1 MPRWKA
7 LAQRIRMEMDELE
20 RTVSTIARHWQSAQA
35 TREHRDA
42 FLNSVALNLHSFY
55 NGLERALELVAPD
68 GKIALKTTISEEY
81 SIDLASV
88 VVNEVTIQGSRCGP
102 FPPAIQVLTDKKIKL
117 DPFISKIFPID
128 EALEALEYARQPG
141 TIKSILQICDG

>member
-35 TREHRDA
+35 TKEHRDA

-55 NGLERALELVAPD
+55 NGLERALELVALEMD
-68 GKIALKTTISEEY
+68 GGTLQVKPVITRHRQLLSRYKDAG
-81 SIDLASV
+81 
-88 VVNEVTIQGSRCGP
+88 VT
-102 FPPAIQVLTDKKIKL
+102 
-117 DPFISKIFPID
+117 
-128 EALEALEYARQPG
+128 
-141 TIKSILQICDG
+141 

>member
-35 TREHRDA
+35 TKEHRDA

-55 NGLERALELVAPD
+55 NGLERALELVATVSQGRDASQNAYQIGAFHAIPC
-68 GKIALKTTISEEY
+68 KCIAPSQNCRVVGIRFTLCTFMLHNPFTT
-81 SIDLASV
+81 
-88 VVNEVTIQGSRCGP
+88 G
-102 FPPAIQVLTDKKIKL
+102 
-117 DPFISKIFPID
+117 
-128 EALEALEYARQPG
+128 
-141 TIKSILQICDG
+141 